1 MQTTSAPARVDAY
14 AGLEGAH
21 PEEMLKLGMRAGVAA
36 PILVEGRLWGAVA
49 AGSAQAPFDAL
60 SEHRLAA
67 FAELVA
73 QAIANVD
80 AQMRLKRSSAR
91 VVEAADGARRKLER
105 DLHDGAQQRLVTLAI
120 GLRLLARRAGP
131 EVAPAVE
138 GCIDELLAALEE
150 LRDLARGLHPAVLSE
165 HGLHAALEAL
175 AGRTPVAT
183 RVQVTLPERLPETH
197 EIALYFVATEALA
210 NVVKYAQAETVEIP
224 PTMST
229 AACGSGFATTDAAA
243 PTRRPA
249 QACAAWPTASRPSTA
264 RWPSRARRAT
274 APASPRSCRGS
285 RDQLTSTLKLRM
297 IAARQAVDTRP
308 LVGSVR

>member
-1 MQTTSAPARVDAY
+1 MAPFPVGDTIELGDGTALQRLQATSAPARVDAY

-49 AGSAQAPFDAL
+49 AGSAQAPFDAP

-91 VVEAADGARRKLER
+91 VIEAADGARRKLER

-131 EVAPAVE
+131 DVAPAVE
-138 GCIDELLAALEE
+138 AASTNCWP
-150 LRDLARGLHPAVLSE
+150 RSRNCATSPADC
-165 HGLHAALEAL
+165 
-175 AGRTPVAT
+175 T
-183 RVQVTLPERLPETH
+183 RRCS
-197 EIALYFVATEALA
+197 A
-210 NVVKYAQAETVEIP
+210 
-224 PTMST
+224 ST
-229 AACGSGFATTDAAA
+229 ACTPRS
-243 PTRRPA
+243 RR
-249 QACAAWPTASRPSTA
+249 
-264 RWPSRARRAT
+264 SRAAH
-274 APASPRSCRGS
+274 PWPRGCR
-285 RDQLTSTLKLRM
+285 
-297 IAARQAVDTRP
+297 
-308 LVGSVR
+308 